1 MEMIS
6 QDIREMQE
14 AVSNSLCRVP
24 IALSNGDGCVYT
36 LVKEL
41 SPDLEKFIL
50 TGETELNEFQVFPD
64 GVVDT
69 LPERMAQCGLK
80 VGYISQRMEYM
91 HRTVTINCP
100 RVSAKGTDINVYLI
114 PWFSLPDRPYPVF
127 AYIYAIWH
135 YNVSEKKS
143 QRLSAAAT
151 GKVFGIESFNKS
163 TVCRNIKA
171 MGVVF
176 ENPVASGAASGE
188 SDVARSNEDLIGFI
202 PKMLECCLSAEA
214 LGEVFGS
221 TVAPVP
227 ERVNTAPKT
236 VHALESIPQ
245 DYSKVAMDPPPA
257 GIRRRDT
264 RKRQARPYRPPENRV
279 QRPLIFADSEKIK
292 QIRRDFI
299 AACMPIVVG
308 YATGYRKF
316 LL

>member
-1 MEMIS
+1 MGMIS

-24 IALSNGDGCVYT
+24 IALSNGDGCVYA

-64 GVVDT
+64 GVVDA
-69 LPERMAQCGLK
+69 LSERMAQCGMK

-171 MGVVF
+171 MGGVF
-176 ENPVASGAASGE
+176 GNPVAGGVASGE
-188 SDVARSNEDLIGFI
+188 SAVARSNEDLIGLI
-202 PKMLECCLSAEA
+202 PKMLACRPSAEA
-214 LGEVFGS
+214 LGEMFGG

-227 ERVNTAPKT
+227 ERVNAAPKT
-236 VHALESIPQ
+236 IHALESIPQ

-257 GIRRRDT
+257 GNRRLDT
-264 RKRQARPYRPPENRV
+264 RKRPARPYRTPENRV
-279 QRPLIFADSEKIK
+279 QRPLIFADSKKIGH
-292 QIRRDFI
+292 IRRGFI
-299 AACMPIVVG
+299 AACMPIVMD
-308 YATGYRKF
+308 YAAACHKF